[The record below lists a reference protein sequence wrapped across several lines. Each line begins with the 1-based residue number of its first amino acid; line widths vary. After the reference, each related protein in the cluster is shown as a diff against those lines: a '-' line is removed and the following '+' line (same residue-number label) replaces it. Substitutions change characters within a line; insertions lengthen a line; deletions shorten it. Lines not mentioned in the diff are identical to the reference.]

1 MDDLVNSME
10 ESVMHKIKQ
19 LWASTNYC
27 QCNECR
33 LDIATYA
40 LNRLPP
46 RYVRTLEGKLIHQ
59 FDASTI
65 QADAEITAV
74 VLNAMKIVGDNPSHA
89 KEGKKE

>member
-1 MDDLVNSME
+1 MDGLVNSME
-10 ESVMHKIKQ
+10 ESVMNKIKQ
-19 LWASTNYC
+19 LWKTTNYC
-27 QCNECR
+27 QCEECR

-59 FDASTI
+59 FDASTV

-74 VLNAMKIVGDNPSHA
+74 VLNAMKIVGDNPHP
-89 KEGKKE
+89 KEGKKK